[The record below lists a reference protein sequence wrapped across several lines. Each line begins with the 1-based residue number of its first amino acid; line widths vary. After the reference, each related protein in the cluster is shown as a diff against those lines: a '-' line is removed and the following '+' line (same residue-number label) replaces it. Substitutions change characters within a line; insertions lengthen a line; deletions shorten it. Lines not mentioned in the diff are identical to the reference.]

1 MSNHQGT
8 DGVDDLLFVTGGI
21 RHQPRGVRVQV
32 RVGEPPGSYESDSQ
46 ADAAA
51 RTLTLKIKQAKSAT
65 ELLDL
70 LDAVVDGRIL
80 NRFHASAAYHSMA
93 NWKRKGGLTPRE
105 KKSPVLPRLAARVQR
120 MTEEGQVGPREL
132 ANVLYSL
139 GKLYDDLDIS
149 KGLLMALVKSLGEK
163 ARGMEPQ
170 GLSNS
175 LLACVQL
182 KGVAPEVLTALPK
195 LAAQISIKAKDMV
208 PQALSNSLWAFAHLK
223 DDACH
228 ADVAKIVAALVG
240 QIRDKAN
247 GMKPQELSNSL
258 WAAAQLKDIAP
269 DVKEMVPAIVAQIQD
284 NPKNMNPQDLSNNL
298 WAAAQLKDTAPGVKE
313 IVPAIV
319 AQIQVKASDMVPQA
333 LSNCLWAATQL
344 RDVAPD
350 VKEIVPAIVT
360 QIQEKANGM
369 IPQALS
375 NSLWAATR
383 LQESAPEVLQMVPSL
398 LVEIPRKQASFSSQ
412 EICNCLEALVILQD
426 SVPAVGNF
434 LAAATGSKNDF
445 LGFAA
450 KHFST
455 LLPTLKGKSL
465 QLDIAVV
472 VWACARVK
480 LYHEELL
487 LSVADRLKSG
497 RALKTLPDWGLC
509 ALLWSYDVLD
519 SDGRFATFKETL
531 GSDRVRREL
540 ADSDVSKSQSGY
552 FDWKRAKG

>member
-70 LDAVVDGRIL
+70 LDAVVDGRIF
-80 NRFHASAAYHSMA
+80 NRFHESAAYHSLA

-319 AQIQVKASDMVPQA
+319 AQIQVKA
-333 LSNCLWAATQL
+333 
-344 RDVAPD
+344 
-350 VKEIVPAIVT
+350 VPAIVT

-465 QLDIAVV
+465 QLDIPVV